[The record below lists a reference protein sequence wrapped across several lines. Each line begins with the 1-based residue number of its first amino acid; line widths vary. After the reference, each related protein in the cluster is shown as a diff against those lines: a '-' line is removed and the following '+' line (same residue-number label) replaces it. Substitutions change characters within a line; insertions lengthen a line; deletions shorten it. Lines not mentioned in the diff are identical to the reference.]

1 MFPMVK
7 KSLKKYLTLSFILCI
22 LRYEL
27 YDYYYLFV
35 LLFKNRK
42 KVLDTYRNCLVYFT
56 IDKE

>member
-1 MFPMVK
+1 
-7 KSLKKYLTLSFILCI
+7 SFILCI

-42 KVLDTYRNCLVYFT
+42 KVLDTYRNCLVYST
-56 IDKE
+56 IDKERERMI